1 MVRDIVP
8 GKAAE
13 PVDGGQGGA
22 GEGSG
27 HVGGGPGGVEA
38 PVADGARVPGEAGV
52 IRASGNL
59 EGLEDGGEDDNT
71 EGDDTEGDD
80 TEGDDTAEGVVTQAV
95 VAREAPGSGGASK
108 VGVVVAA
115 EAVAAE
121 DVVTEGLE
129 DKPIMSLMTDVSWVS
144 RLSPIYNSK

>member
-52 IRASGNL
+52 IRALGNL
-59 EGLEDGGEDDNT
+59 EGLEDGGEDDN
-71 EGDDTEGDD
+71 

>member
-8 GKAAE
+8 GEAAE

-38 PVADGARVPGEAGV
+38 PVAGGARVPGEAGV

-59 EGLEDGGEDDNT
+59 EGLEDGGEDDN
-71 EGDDTEGDD
+71 TEGDD